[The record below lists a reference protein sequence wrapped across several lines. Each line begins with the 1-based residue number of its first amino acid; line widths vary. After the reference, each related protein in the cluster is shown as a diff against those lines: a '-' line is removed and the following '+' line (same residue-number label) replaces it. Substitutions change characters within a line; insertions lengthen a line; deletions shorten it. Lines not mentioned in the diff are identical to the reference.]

1 MTLDLALSDDH
12 DLDLDLLGR
21 ASFVDG
27 ADRIAQQIKTTLL
40 AFMGEWF
47 LDTTFGVPY
56 FEDVL
61 VKSPDRASIEAIF
74 RARIRAVP
82 GVTQVQAMQLQMER
96 QLRVLRVTYQADTSF
111 GRLDRVVLLGASSG
125 APSPTS
131 SSTS

>member
-1 MTLDLALSDDH
+1 MTLDLALSADH

-21 ASFVDG
+21 AAFVDG

-40 AFMGEWF
+40 AFLGEWF
-47 LDTTFGVPY
+47 LDTSFGVPY

-82 GVTQVQAMQLQMER
+82 GVVRVRGLELQVER
-96 QLRVLRVTYQADTSF
+96 QLRVLRVAYDVDTAA
-111 GRLDRVVLLGASSG
+111 GRLERVVELRKS
-125 APSPTS
+125 
-131 SSTS
+131 